1 MVGRRETVEKSEVQK
16 KIRGQDPEKLRK
28 MIIRDLIKI
37 KNRCMAEKPVMV
49 RDPETKKMVPSGEW
63 TFDVGGA
70 LKAVEKLQEM
80 LKEENGGYTP
90 EITPS
95 LEERGEILKK
105 IADEFGA
112 EESGAK

>member
-1 MVGRRETVEKSEVQK
+1 MEINETQK
-16 KIRGQDPEKLRK
+16 KIRSQDPEKLRK

-49 RDPETKKMVPSGEW
+49 KDPETKKMVPSGEW
-63 TFDVGGA
+63 TFDVAGA

-80 LKEENGGYTP
+80 LREESLLRP
-90 EITPS
+90 ENVVTAS
-95 LEERGEILKK
+95 LEERGEILRK

>member
-1 MVGRRETVEKSEVQK
+1 MEINETQK
-16 KIRGQDPEKLRK
+16 KIRSQDPEKLRK

-49 RDPETKKMVPSGEW
+49 KDPETKKMVPSGEW
-63 TFDVGGA
+63 TFDVAGA

-80 LKEENGGYTP
+80 LREESTVTYNAPVTA
-90 EITPS
+90 S
-95 LEERGEILKK
+95 LEERGEILRK

-112 EESGAK
+112 EESGTK